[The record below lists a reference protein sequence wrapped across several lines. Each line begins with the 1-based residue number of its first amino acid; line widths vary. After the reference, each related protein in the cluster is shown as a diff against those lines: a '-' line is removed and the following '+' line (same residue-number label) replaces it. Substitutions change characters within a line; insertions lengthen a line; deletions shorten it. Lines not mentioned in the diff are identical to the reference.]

1 MALTAA
7 LQATTAKKHLVA
19 AAMALKQGRT
29 GDADVLLGQA
39 LDALGQAL
47 DALAQAKEET
57 TAVRNTIVDRRTS
70 AQKHGARRT
79 AHARVPRGAMEPDA
93 VLAALSASLR
103 RKDAA

>member
-7 LQATTAKKHLVA
+7 LQATAAKKHLVA
-19 AAMALKQGRT
+19 AAVALKQGRT

-39 LDALGQAL
+39 LDAL
-47 DALAQAKEET
+47 AQAEEET

-70 AQKHGARRT
+70 AQTHGARRT